1 VKNVN
6 ILNKFF
12 KTKEEKK
19 YDVIMKETFIPII
32 EKINSFEEEE
42 LKSFKE
48 TASWLLEGRDDVGEF
63 EKMIKDK
70 WGLLK
75 IIFNA
80 SEHSL
85 RHVLFYSP
93 EDLSFRKGLPN
104 REINIWIYKV
114 SLALISYSSIPG
126 SVKDTPESDIINN
139 IYRKTWSKYIKE
151 VLEAYNKIY
160 KKNILMS
167 NLKHYMSGLKEDS
180 KQGYS
185 ASMNLNKVNEMM
197 FRDFVV
203 IGRELMEEIWQEKV
217 SENELQENIPYVK
230 DLNSLS
236 PSVRKIYFLGTS
248 IWQVHKQR
256 VQPFIANLDKDIEY
270 GFSR

>member
-1 VKNVN
+1 MS
-6 ILNKFF
+6 ILNNFF

-19 YDVIMKETFIPII
+19 YDVILKETFIPII
-32 EKINSFEEEE
+32 EKIISFEEEE
-42 LKSFKE
+42 LRSFKE
-48 TASWLLEGRDDVGEF
+48 TASWLLKGRDDVGKYK
-63 EKMIKDK
+63 KMIKDK

-93 EDLSFRKGLPN
+93 KELSFRKHLSSK
-104 REINIWIYKV
+104 EIDIWMYKV

-126 SVKDTPESDIINN
+126 SVKDTPENDIVNN
-139 IYRKTWSKYIKE
+139 LYRDTWSKYIKD
-151 VLEAYNKIY
+151 VLKSYNKIY
-160 KKNILMS
+160 KKNILIY
-167 NLKHYMSGLKEDS
+167 NLEHYMSGLKEDLQ
-180 KQGYS
+180 QGYS
-185 ASMNLNKVNEMM
+185 TSMNLNKVNEMM

-217 SENELQENIPYVK
+217 SENELQENIPYIK

-236 PSVRKIYFLGTS
+236 PSVRKIYFLGAR
-248 IWQVHKQR
+248 IWQAHKQG

>member
-1 VKNVN
+1 MN

-19 YDVIMKETFIPII
+19 YDVILRETFIPII
-32 EKINSFEEEE
+32 EKINSFKEEE

-48 TASWLLEGRDDVGEF
+48 TASWLLKGRDDVGKF

-85 RHVLFYSP
+85 SRVLFYSP
-93 EDLSFRKGLPN
+93 EELSFRKHLS
-104 REINIWIYKV
+104 RKEIDIWIYKV

-126 SVKDTPESDIINN
+126 SVKDTPENDMINN
-139 IYRKTWSKYIKE
+139 LYRDTWSKYIKD
-151 VLEAYNKIY
+151 VLKAYNKIY
-160 KKNILMS
+160 KKNILIY
-167 NLKHYMSGLKEDS
+167 NLEHYMSGLKEDLQ
-180 KQGYS
+180 QGYS
-185 ASMNLNKVNEMM
+185 TSMNLNKVNEMM

-203 IGRELMEEIWQEKV
+203 IGRELMEEIWREKV
-217 SENELQENIPYVK
+217 SENELQENIPYIK

-256 VQPFIANLDKDIEY
+256 VQPFIANLDRDIEY

>member
-1 VKNVN
+1 MN
-6 ILNKFF
+6 ILNIFF

-19 YDVIMKETFIPII
+19 YNVILKETFIPII

-42 LKSFKE
+42 LKSFKK
-48 TASWLLEGRDDVGEF
+48 TASWLLKGRDDVGEF

-85 RHVLFYSP
+85 RRVLFYSP
-93 EDLSFRKGLPN
+93 EELSFRKHLSSK
-104 REINIWIYKV
+104 EIDIWIYKV

-126 SVKDTPESDIINN
+126 SVKDTPKNDIINN
-139 IYRKTWSKYIKE
+139 LYRDTWSKYIKE
-151 VLEAYNKIY
+151 VLKAYNKIY
-160 KKNILMS
+160 KKNILIC
-167 NLKHYMSGLKEDS
+167 NLEHYVSGLKEDLQ
-180 KQGYS
+180 QGYS
-185 ASMNLNKVNEMM
+185 TSMNLNKVNEMM
-197 FRDFVV
+197 FRDFVI
-203 IGRELMEEIWQEKV
+203 IGRELIEEIWREKV
-217 SENELQENIPYVK
+217 NENELQENIPYIK

-236 PSVRKIYFLGTS
+236 PSVRKIYFLGTR

-256 VQPFIANLDKDIEY
+256 VQPFIENLDKDVEY

>member
-1 VKNVN
+1 MN
-6 ILNKFF
+6 ILSKFF

-19 YDVIMKETFIPII
+19 YDVILKETFIPIM

-85 RHVLFYSP
+85 RRVLFYSP
-93 EDLSFRKGLPN
+93 EELSFRKHLSSN
-104 REINIWIYKV
+104 EIDIWIYKV

-126 SVKDTPESDIINN
+126 NVAGVSSENDIINTT
-139 IYRKTWSKYIKE
+139 YRKSWSSYIKA
-151 VLEAYNKIY
+151 VVEAYNKIY
-160 KKNILMS
+160 KKNILMY
-167 NLKHYMSGLKEDS
+167 NLERYMSGLKEDS
-180 KQGYS
+180 QQGYS
-185 ASMNLNKVNEMM
+185 TSMNLNKVNEMM

-217 SENELQENIPYVK
+217 SENELQENIPYIK

-236 PSVRKIYFLGTS
+236 PSVRKIYFLGTR